1 MAFISG
7 VIQEKERRMNYDNN
21 NTNNNANGVCMF
33 KGSAKEDD
41 TTALIKLDSIQIV
54 KHDNNNNDAILINDS
69 NDTAG
74 NCSLTFT
81 I

>member
-1 MAFISG
+1 MAFIPG
-7 VIQEKERRMNYDNN
+7 VIPEKERGWIIITTTPTTMQV
-21 NTNNNANGVCMF
+21 VCIC

>member
-1 MAFISG
+1 MQ
-7 VIQEKERRMNYDNN
+7 V
-21 NTNNNANGVCMF
+21 VCVC

-54 KHDNNNNDAILINDS
+54 KHDNNNNDAIIIND
-69 NDTAG
+69 NNNTEG

>member
-1 MAFISG
+1 
-7 VIQEKERRMNYDNN
+7 MNYNNN
-21 NTNNNANGVCMF
+21 NTNNNASGVCIG

>member
-21 NTNNNANGVCMF
+21 NTNNNANGVCML

-41 TTALIKLDSIQIV
+41 TNALIKLDSIQIV
-54 KHDNNNNDAILINDS
+54 EHDNNNNDAIILND
-69 NDTAG
+69 NNNTAG